1 MKLNN
6 KGFSKIETLII
17 VVIVAAL
24 LLLGIILVSTTTTN
38 KNIDTFKKDT
48 TSILNASKNVYGN
61 LEKIES
67 SYITTSSEAISTGVC
82 ITLNGLKENDYLK
95 NEYKNWDGYIVIEK
109 DLNNNYYYTAWLTN
123 GKYIVD
129 GYSLNKINDLSLKDE
144 TIIKGKEIEI
154 PSSSFKGTSS
164 DKGGLSKIT
173 NYNQKCIDEKIE

>member
-17 VVIVAAL
+17 VVIVAVL
-24 LLLGIILVSTTTTN
+24 LLLGIILVSATTTN
-38 KNIDTFKKDT
+38 KNLDTFKKDT

-61 LEKIES
+61 LEKKES

-82 ITLNGLKENDYLK
+82 ITLNGLKENDYLE
-95 NEYKNWDGYIVIEK
+95 NEYKNWDGYVVIEK
-109 DLNNNYYYTAWLTN
+109 DLNNNYTYIAWLTN
-123 GKYIVD
+123 GKYIID
-129 GYSLNKINDLSLKDE
+129 GYSLDKISELSSKE
-144 TIIKGKEIEI
+144 IVKGKEIEI
-154 PSSSFKGTSS
+154 PDSSFKGTSS

>member
-1 MKLNN
+1 MKMKLNN

-82 ITLNGLKENDYLK
+82 ITLNGLKENVVIGHMIPAGTGMK
-95 NEYKNWDGYIVIEK
+95 AYKKIKLYDENMEDLDVSINRILEEK
-109 DLNNNYYYTAWLTN
+109 KANPIGVNAIID
-123 GKYIVD
+123 
-129 GYSLNKINDLSLKDE
+129 KDS
-144 TIIKGKEIEI
+144 ILGM
-154 PSSSFKGTSS
+154 
-164 DKGGLSKIT
+164 
-173 NYNQKCIDEKIE
+173 